1 MLRSDVL
8 QALLDRYVH
17 PGYLEIGV
25 FRGETFHAIRADRKV
40 AVDPQFHFA
49 VPQPAPRGTVYYEV
63 ASDVYF
69 GRIVKETELFE
80 VIYLD
85 GLHTFEQTL
94 RDLLNAIAHLA
105 PGGVIVVDDILPSTF
120 YAAVPDYETFD
131 QLWRLTGQGD
141 ASWMGDVF
149 KLLFFV
155 QSFLQPFSYATVAD
169 NHGQL
174 VLWRRQRSADSIV
187 HRRIAAFLEIGYPD
201 VLLQRNEFNIQPLAN
216 ILLTLPA
223 PS

>member
-8 QALLDRYVH
+8 QALLNRYAR

-25 FRGETFHAIRADRKV
+25 FHGETFHAVRADRKV
-40 AVDPQFHFA
+40 AVDPQFRFA
-49 VPQPAPRGTVYYEV
+49 QPQPTPTGTAYHEV
-63 ASDVYF
+63 TSDEYF
-69 GRIVKETELFE
+69 GRIIKEEEEFN

-94 RDLLNAIAHLA
+94 RDLLNATGHLA

-120 YAAVPDYETFD
+120 YAAVPDYDVFD

-141 ASWMGDVF
+141 GSWMGDVF

-155 QSFLQPFSYATVAD
+155 QSFLQPFSFATVAD

-174 VLWRRQRSADSIV
+174 VLWRSQRPADSIV
-187 HRRIAAFLEIGYPD
+187 HRRIAAFLEMGYPD
-201 VLLQRNEFNIQPLAN
+201 VLLHRNEFNIQPLWQ
-216 ILLTLPA
+216 ILQALPA

>member
-1 MLRSDVL
+1 
-8 QALLDRYVH
+8 
-17 PGYLEIGV
+17 V
-25 FRGETFHAIRADRKV
+25 FQGETFHAVHADRKV
-40 AVDPQFHFA
+40 AVDPQFRFA
-49 VPQPAPRGTVYYEV
+49 QPQPAPRGTAYHEV
-63 ASDVYF
+63 ASDEYF
-69 GRIVKETELFE
+69 GRIINERDEFN

-120 YAAVPDYETFD
+120 YAATPDYDAFD

-155 QSFLQPFSYATVAD
+155 QSLPFSFATVAD

-174 VLWRRQRSADSIV
+174 VLWRSRRPAGSIV
-187 HRRIAAFLEIGYPD
+187 PRRIAAFLEMGYPD
-201 VLLQRNEFNIQPLAN
+201 VLLHRNEFNIQPLSQ
-216 ILLTLPA
+216 ILQALPA